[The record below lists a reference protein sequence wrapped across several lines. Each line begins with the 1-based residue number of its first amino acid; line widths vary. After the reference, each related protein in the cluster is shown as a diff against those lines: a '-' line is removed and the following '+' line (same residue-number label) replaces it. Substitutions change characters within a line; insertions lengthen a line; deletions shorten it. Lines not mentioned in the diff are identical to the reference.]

1 MAMNTNNTKP
11 NTNSTLITNVL
22 NSGVSEY
29 NRSTLQT
36 SIIKEK
42 LFKDFLFV
50 TSELYKCTTHTSGV
64 GKTRLGE

>member
-22 NSGVSEY
+22 NSGVS
-29 NRSTLQT
+29 STIEALCRLHNQG
-36 SIIKEK
+36 K

-50 TSELYKCTTHTSGV
+50 TSELYKHTTRTSGV